1 MSMFEVSTH
10 WFKGAIIEG
19 CPKSRLAAVD
29 FRRAAGLPEAPSNQ
43 IEIADL
49 RVTSEPLFRELAER
63 LPIGATGGAEWYCHM
78 QVRRTAN
85 DFRSVG
91 YGKEYCADYVPVL
104 PASEII
110 ALIARDHQAWVRLLV
125 AWNAE
130 CLRLVAAYHQEQEQR
145 EQAAAE
151 QRRIDAEREAQMAAA
166 RELLARELQD
176 GQTAEKNL
184 QIVAKF
190 LASVP
195 GDAKRGTLRSLT
207 ASAPNEA
214 IAELRARV
222 ENASPVVI
230 FDDDDEDDDD
240 DDDED
245 EDES

>member
-1 MSMFEVSTH
+1 MFEVSIH
-10 WFKGAIIEG
+10 WFEGAIIDG
-19 CPKSRLAAVD
+19 CPKSGLAAVD

-43 IEIADL
+43 IEITDL

-78 QVRRTAN
+78 QVPRTAN

-125 AWNAE
+125 AWDAE
-130 CLRLVAAYHQEQEQR
+130 CTRLVAAYRLEDDRR

-151 QRRIDAEREAQMAAA
+151 QRRVAAEREAQIAAA
-166 RELLARELQD
+166 RELLADDLSHGEMAKR
-176 GQTAEKNL
+176 NL
-184 QIVAKF
+184 RIVAEF

-195 GDAKRGTLRSLT
+195 QDALLGTLRSLT

-214 IAELRARV
+214 IAEMRARV

-230 FDDDDEDDDD
+230 FDDDDEDDD
-240 DDDED
+240 
-245 EDES
+245 ES